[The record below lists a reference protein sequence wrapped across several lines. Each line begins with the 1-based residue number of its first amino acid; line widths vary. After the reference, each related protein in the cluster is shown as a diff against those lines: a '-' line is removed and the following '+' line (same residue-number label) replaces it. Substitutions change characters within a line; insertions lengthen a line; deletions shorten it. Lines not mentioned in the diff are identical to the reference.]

1 MTGMPPESG
10 DGVIGMEHLQ
20 IERSDQPDGTVVL
33 TVRGEADIE
42 SAPELRS
49 ALAEAAS
56 KAQLIV
62 LDLAGLEFIDSSG
75 ISVLIQA
82 QSKATEEDRGLV
94 LRNVPEQT
102 ARVFDVAGLASRFT
116 ISSDASEISSP
127 SHALRHP
134 HSLNLDSGL

>member
-1 MTGMPPESG
+1 MARQPPKPG
-10 DGVIGMEHLQ
+10 DHVIDMEHLQ

-33 TVRGEADIE
+33 ILRGEADIE
-42 SAPELRS
+42 SAPALQR
-49 ALAEAAS
+49 ALAEATS

-82 QSKATEEDRGLV
+82 QLRATEEDRRLV
-94 LRNVPEQT
+94 LRNLPEQT

-116 ISSDASEISSP
+116 ISSEASEISSP
-127 SHALRHP
+127 SDALRHS
-134 HSLNLDSGL
+134 HGLDLDGGL